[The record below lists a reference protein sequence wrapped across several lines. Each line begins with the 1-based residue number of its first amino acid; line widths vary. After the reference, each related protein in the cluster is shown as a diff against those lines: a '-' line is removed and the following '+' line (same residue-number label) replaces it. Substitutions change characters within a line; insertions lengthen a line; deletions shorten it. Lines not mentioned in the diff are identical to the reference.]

1 MNPDPDLELSAG
13 EMPRWSSHLHT
24 GSGLYNHLQHPTL
37 CPTASH
43 IRSTTFLQHSTT
55 LYSLQLYIDSSST
68 VYKCGSA
75 LDLDAQQA

>member
-37 CPTASH
+37 CPTASYPLYN
-43 IRSTTFLQHSTT
+43 ISTT
-55 LYSLQLYIDSSST
+55 LYNTLHSTALQLYSSST
-68 VYKCGSA
+68 VYNLYNTPLGES
-75 LDLDAQQA
+75 Q